1 MKKIYLISLLMLT
14 CITLGAQNNSQA
26 KQILDKAAATVGYKG
41 GATASFTMSGKYGE
55 ASGTISIKGNK
66 FMAQTPQL
74 IIWYDGKTQW
84 AYNRQADEVN
94 VSEPTAEQQQSLNPY
109 AFINLYKNGF
119 NMSSQKIA
127 TNYRV
132 HLKAQN
138 QKREIKEM
146 YITINRNYQPTEIK
160 IRNAKGWSTIKV
172 KNFQK
177 KNLGNDTFRFNAKKY
192 PQAEVIDLR

>member
-1 MKKIYLISLLMLT
+1 MKRLYMISFLVLA
-14 CITLGAQNNSQA
+14 CITVGAQDA
-26 KQILDKAAATVGYKG
+26 RQILDKTAAVVGYKG
-41 GATASFTMSGKYGE
+41 GASASFTMSGKYGE

-66 FMAQTPQL
+66 FCAQTPQL

-94 VSEPTAEQQQSLNPY
+94 VSTPTADQQQALNPY
-109 AFINLYKNGF
+109 AFINLYKQGF
-119 NMSSQKIA
+119 TLSKTTIDG
-127 TNYRV
+127 NYRI

-146 YITINRNYQPTEIK
+146 YIFITRNYQPTEVK
-160 IRNAKGWSTIKV
+160 IRNAKGWSTIKIR
-172 KNFQK
+172 NFQK
-177 KNLGNDTFRFNAKKY
+177 KNLSDDTFRFNPKKY

>member
-1 MKKIYLISLLMLT
+1 MLT

-26 KQILDKAAATVGYKG
+26 KQILDKTAAVVGYKG

-55 ASGTISIKGNK
+55 ASGTIS
-66 FMAQTPQL
+66 

-138 QKREIKEM
+138 QKREIKET